1 MDRSKKDIINEL
13 IQLRQRNFTLEACL
27 KYKLFH
33 DSYFNINYDFYE
45 NMCKC
50 KEYLTSSEV
59 ICRMSS
65 DWSEM
70 YQLSSR
76 EFLSNMEEPSKNW
89 LQKYIPPEDQIK
101 VKNTINEVISKKSIF
116 ELEHK
121 VWRADGSIGW
131 ACSCVVPII
140 NNKGE
145 IVEWFG
151 TARDITEYKRRENHL
166 YFLATITEEFT
177 HLSSADEII
186 QMACSKVGK
195 FMNATSCILAKVN
208 EIQNEVSVNYSWY
221 AENMSKEIDGQE
233 LSSFMIGQLEKNVH
247 DGKNIIIHNTQTD
260 SGIYA
265 GLNTYSYVTLLFHY
279 GGQDKYLFT
288 INQSSARNWLEDEVQ
303 LIYEIINRMF
313 LRIERIRSEEAL
325 RQSEVKYRTLFE
337 NINEGFFLAD
347 IICDELGKPIDYMYL
362 AANSALEKIFSM
374 KNEEIIG
381 KRGSEVLAIPNCWI
395 EVLGN
400 VALTGQPVTYED
412 FLVNVDSHFWIRVY
426 SPAYGQFACLIK
438 DISENKK
445 LDIELKCQKEMFE
458 SVIENMHDA
467 LIIFNKEGYVIFM
480 NAETRKLYPNMDIQ
494 THISN
499 AFSTFEFFDLKN
511 NVILEEDLPMRRAF
525 RGEKVRNER
534 IITKRPDKI
543 QYTEINATPIF
554 DNKNN
559 LSSLVVC
566 HRDITELI
574 QNQRRVKYKH
584 NQLLRVEKEKR
595 ETLQA
600 DMKLKD
606 EFLYLITHEFKT
618 PMAVIYSALQ
628 AIDFI
633 CKDDVTERLGKYLNT
648 IKNNTNRQL
657 RLVNNLLDVT
667 KINSG
672 NIKLSRYNFDIVYV
686 TKFIAKSVEIY
697 AKQKKVNIN
706 FKSSIDKKV
715 VYLDEEKFERIMLNL
730 LSNALKFTKE
740 GKSINVLLAIKR
752 YENED
757 FISISV
763 IDEGIGVQKDNQQM
777 IFERFGQVD
786 TNLSRQAEGTGL
798 GLYLVNLLLKALDGK
813 IFLESEVGKGSNF
826 TVLLPMV
833 KLSQCDE
840 TANSSDQNNQ
850 LIDGDNRIIRA
861 ISIEF
866 SDIYFD

>member
-1 MDRSKKDIINEL
+1 
-13 IQLRQRNFTLEACL
+13 
-27 KYKLFH
+27 
-33 DSYFNINYDFYE
+33 
-45 NMCKC
+45 
-50 KEYLTSSEV
+50 
-59 ICRMSS
+59 
-65 DWSEM
+65 
-70 YQLSSR
+70 
-76 EFLSNMEEPSKNW
+76 
-89 LQKYIPPEDQIK
+89 
-101 VKNTINEVISKKSIF
+101 
-116 ELEHK
+116 
-121 VWRADGSIGW
+121 
-131 ACSCVVPII
+131 
-140 NNKGE
+140 
-145 IVEWFG
+145 
-151 TARDITEYKRRENHL
+151 
-166 YFLATITEEFT
+166 
-177 HLSSADEII
+177 
-186 QMACSKVGK
+186 
-195 FMNATSCILAKVN
+195 
-208 EIQNEVSVNYSWY
+208 
-221 AENMSKEIDGQE
+221 MSKEIDGQE